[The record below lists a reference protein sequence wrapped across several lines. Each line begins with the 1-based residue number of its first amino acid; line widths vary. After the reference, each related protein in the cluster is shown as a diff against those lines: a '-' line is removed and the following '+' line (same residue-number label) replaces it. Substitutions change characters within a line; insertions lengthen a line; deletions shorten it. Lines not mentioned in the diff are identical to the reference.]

1 MTRNDPRRGA
11 VLVAVL
17 WSISLLAALAM
28 AASVTFRSFTGVM
41 SVDRHRVERDAL
53 ITAGLEVAAGEM
65 LNGATM
71 LRDLELT
78 ANLATGS
85 VRARLNDEGGRID
98 ITKAPAEVL
107 AALLRS
113 VGAPPATAGSAANAI
128 VEQRGNTN
136 TNTNTNANTNANTST
151 NAARRAPVP
160 PPAPVPTTHE
170 QALAGI
176 GRIAGMRAQW
186 LAAIAPLTTIYG
198 SDTVNPLTAPRG
210 VIAALPGVDAAKLE
224 AFLAERRAAPSDD
237 ASRLSQM
244 LGPAQ
249 RFVMVKPQRVAAV
262 DLIATMAEG
271 PGAAAR
277 AVITVLPQ
285 DSDPYRVLV
294 FTPMPATGLR

>member
-1 MTRNDPRRGA
+1 
-11 VLVAVL
+11 
-17 WSISLLAALAM
+17 
-28 AASVTFRSFTGVM
+28 
-41 SVDRHRVERDAL
+41 
-53 ITAGLEVAAGEM
+53 
-65 LNGATM
+65 
-71 LRDLELT
+71 
-78 ANLATGS
+78 
-85 VRARLNDEGGRID
+85 
-98 ITKAPAEVL
+98 
-107 AALLRS
+107 
-113 VGAPPATAGSAANAI
+113 
-128 VEQRGNTN
+128 
-136 TNTNTNANTNANTST
+136 
-151 NAARRAPVP
+151 
-160 PPAPVPTTHE
+160 VPTTHE

-294 FTPMPATGLR
+294 FTPMPATGLP

>member
-41 SVDRHRVERDAL
+41 GVDRHRVERDAL
-53 ITAGLEVAAGEM
+53 ITAGLEVAAGAV
-65 LNGATM
+65 LNGTT

-85 VRARLNDEGGRID
+85 VRARLSDEGGRID
-98 ITKAPAEVL
+98 ITKAPAELL

-113 VGAPPATAGSAANAI
+113 VGAPPATAEGAADTI
-128 VEQRGNTN
+128 VDQRGN
-136 TNTNTNANTNANTST
+136 S
-151 NAARRAPVP
+151 NAARRTPV
-160 PPAPVPTTHE
+160 PAPVPVVATTHE
-170 QALAGI
+170 QALANI
-176 GRIAGMRAQW
+176 GRVAGMRAQW

-198 SDTVNPLTAPRG
+198 SETINPLTAPRG
-210 VIAALPGVDAAKLE
+210 VIAALPGVDSGRLE
-224 AFLAERRAAPSDD
+224 AFLAERRNPAVD
-237 ASRLSQM
+237 AGRLSQV
-244 LGPAQ
+244 LGQAQ
-249 RFVMVKPQRVAAV
+249 RFVTVKPQRVAAV
-262 DLIATMAEG
+262 DLMVTMAEG

-277 AVITVLPQ
+277 AVIAVLPQ

-294 FTPMPATGLR
+294 FTPVPAAGLR

>member
-128 VEQRGNTN
+128 VEQRGNSNANTNANAN
-136 TNTNTNANTNANTST
+136 TNTNTNT

-160 PPAPVPTTHE
+160 TPAPVPTTHE